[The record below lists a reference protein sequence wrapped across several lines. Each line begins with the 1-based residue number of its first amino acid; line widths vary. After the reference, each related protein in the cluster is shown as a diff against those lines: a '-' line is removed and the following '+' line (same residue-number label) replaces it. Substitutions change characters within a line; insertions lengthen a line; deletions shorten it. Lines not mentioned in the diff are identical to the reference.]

1 MPAPMPV
8 SAPMPR
14 RRPVRLTRRGRVV
27 VGALL
32 LLAVLGILALLAP
45 PTEAARP
52 TGPPRAVTVHEGDTL
67 FSIASRAV
75 PGASPYAVMAAI
87 QQLNHMSDTG
97 VFVGEQLLLPPS

>member
-1 MPAPMPV
+1 
-8 SAPMPR
+8 
-14 RRPVRLTRRGRVV
+14 V

-45 PTEAARP
+45 PTQAAPP
-52 TGPPRAVTVHEGDTL
+52 TGPPRTVTVHEGDTL

-75 PGASPYAVMAAI
+75 PGAPPYAVMATI
-87 QQLNHMSDTG
+87 EQLNHMSGTT